1 MLQVWQEEKEKGVHQ
16 NIGTKNPIE
25 NKAGSDLCASPNEK
39 HASLPPPSS
48 LSLSSM
54 IDDTAFAK
62 DTAETFPYRKREL
75 T

>member
-1 MLQVWQEEKEKGVHQ
+1 MLQIWQEEKEKGVHQ
-16 NIGTKNPIE
+16 NTGNENPIE
-25 NKAGSDLCASPNEK
+25 STAASDLCGSPNEK
-39 HASLPPPSS
+39 QASAPPPSS

-62 DTAETFPYRKREL
+62 DTAETFPYIKGEL